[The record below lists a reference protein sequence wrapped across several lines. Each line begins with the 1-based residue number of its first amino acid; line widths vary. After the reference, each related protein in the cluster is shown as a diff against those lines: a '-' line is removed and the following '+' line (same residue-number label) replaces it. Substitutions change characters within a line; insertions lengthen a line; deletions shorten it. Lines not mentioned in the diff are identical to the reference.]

1 MSLLTAG
8 KGLRGRAL
16 VRTDYA
22 QEMGLL
28 NTPAKRRS
36 TLAMIVVG
44 FLLPFMLTDDLLLI
58 LTLGMISAVGA
69 IGLNLV
75 TGYAG
80 QVSLGHAFFIGIGAY
95 TGAVLGGDPD
105 GQLTGYGLPIWI
117 WLPAAGVVA
126 AIAGL
131 LVGPIAVRLRG
142 LYLAI
147 VTLGLVFLGDHI
159 FREARSLTGGP
170 GIGRRGPELEVFG
183 IDLNESGTV
192 LGIELARE
200 QRQFIFALLFLIFFA
215 ILGRNIA
222 RSGVGRAFSAVRDR
236 DVAAAVIGV
245 DLTKYKVMA
254 FAMSSFFAGV
264 TGALYYAVV
273 GRVRAQRVRTAA
285 VDPVHRDDP
294 DRRRR
299 HDLRRHHGR
308 AVHQPAR
315 QVLRRDRR
323 CLPVHQR
330 VVGIRRLPVGVPA
343 RGHPLR
349 AADHRVPDLRATW
362 PLRDL
367 GPRTQLLEGVAV
379 LLLTAALQRPAPE
392 SARTTTAH
400 RKEWN
405 R

>member
-8 KGLRGRAL
+8 KALRGRAL

-44 FLLPFMLTDDLLLI
+44 FVLPFMLTDDLLLI

-105 GQLTGYGLPIWI
+105 GRLTGYGLPIWI
-117 WLPAAGVVA
+117 WLPAAGVIA

-131 LVGPIAVRLRG
+131 VVGPIAVRLRG

-147 VTLGLVFLGDHI
+147 VTLGLVFLGDHV

-170 GIGRRGPELEVFG
+170 GIGRRGPDLDVFG
-183 IDLNESGTV
+183 INLNESGAI

-215 ILGRNIA
+215 IIGRNIA

-273 GRVRAQRVRTAA
+273 GVFEPSAFGLLLSIQYIAMILIGGVATISGAIMGALFISLLGKFSEAFAGVFPFISESSGSDGFLSVFQLEAILYGLLIIVFLIFEPRGLYGIWVRVRNYWK
-285 VDPVHRDDP
+285 
-294 DRRRR
+294 
-299 HDLRRHHGR
+299 G
-308 AVHQPAR
+308 
-315 QVLRRDRR
+315 
-323 CLPVHQR
+323 
-330 VVGIRRLPVGVPA
+330 
-343 RGHPLR
+343 
-349 AADHRVPDLRATW
+349 W
-362 PLRDL
+362 PF
-367 GPRTQLLEGVAV
+367 
-379 LLLTAALQRPAPE
+379 
-392 SARTTTAH
+392 SY
-400 RKEWN
+400 
-405 R
+405 

>member
-1 MSLLTAG
+1 MSLMTAG
-8 KGLRGRAL
+8 NRLRGRAL

-36 TLAMIVVG
+36 TLAMIAVG

-80 QVSLGHAFFIGIGAY
+80 QVSLGHAFFIGLGAY

-105 GQLTGYGLPIWI
+105 GRLTGYGLPIWI

-126 AIAGL
+126 AVAGL

-170 GIGRRGPELEVFG
+170 GIGRRGPDLNVFG
-183 IDLNESGTV
+183 IDLNASGTV

-273 GRVRAQRVRTAA
+273 GVFEPSAFGLLLSIQYIAMILIGGVATISGAIMGALFISLLGKFSGTLADVFPFISESSGSDGFLSVFQLEAILYGLLIIVFLIFEPRGLYGIWVRVRNYWK
-285 VDPVHRDDP
+285 
-294 DRRRR
+294 
-299 HDLRRHHGR
+299 G
-308 AVHQPAR
+308 
-315 QVLRRDRR
+315 
-323 CLPVHQR
+323 
-330 VVGIRRLPVGVPA
+330 
-343 RGHPLR
+343 
-349 AADHRVPDLRATW
+349 W
-362 PLRDL
+362 PF
-367 GPRTQLLEGVAV
+367 
-379 LLLTAALQRPAPE
+379 
-392 SARTTTAH
+392 SY
-400 RKEWN
+400 
-405 R
+405 